1 MAHIDRPGKTG
12 GTTRYTTEVTAG
24 FDLIRET
31 EVDGDL
37 DTIYGEFNGGIDD
50 TNIRAGASID
60 YSKLD
65 LTHRIT
71 VDDLVPG
78 FILPTSAIP
87 PGGFPAGSYAPLSI
101 DTPSLAIDATTQWAA
116 QIGTPLT
123 LPYNIL
129 DTAELTVSS
138 ITSPASRGG
147 LIFIVGMFSGW
158 WAAPAPEAS
167 FWARLRVAGTQVA
180 ISQIAA
186 GATGA
191 SMQVPFQISCI
202 SLPRGA
208 AGSTGPII
216 LTAQLSI
223 AGGPL
228 IGTLAQIRDA
238 QLIAIELA

>member
-1 MAHIDRPGKTG
+1 MAHITRPAKAG
-12 GTTRYTTEVTAG
+12 GTHRYTDEVAANQ
-24 FDLIRET
+24 DLIRET

-37 DTIYGEFNGGIDD
+37 DTVYDEFNGKIDD
-50 TNIRAGASID
+50 TNIKAGASID

-65 LTHRIT
+65 LAARIKPS
-71 VDDLVPG
+71 DLIPG
-78 FILPTSAIP
+78 FQ
-87 PGGFPAGSYAPLSI
+87 FPAGSNPLPPGGV
-101 DTPSLAIDATTQWAA
+101 DTPTLALDATTQFAH
-116 QIGTPLT
+116 QVGTGLS

-129 DTAELTVSS
+129 DTVEHTVST
-138 ITSPASRGG
+138 ITTSPASRGG

-167 FWARLRVAGTQVA
+167 FWARLRLAGTQVA
-180 ISQIAA
+180 ISQIA
-186 GATGA
+186 GANTGG
-191 SMQVPFQISCI
+191 SMQVPYQITCI

-208 AGSTGPII
+208 VGSTGPII

-238 QLIAIELA
+238 QLIAFELA